1 MMAEV
6 NLKIS
11 WKINENILNSKNKY
25 VQRKKIEIFF
35 NSELSLLFIC
45 LDNILNDAKQ
55 FLFIY
60 LPIY

>member
-25 VQRKKIEIFF
+25 VRKKLEIFF

>member
-6 NLKIS
+6 NLKLS

-25 VQRKKIEIFF
+25 VRKKLEIFF

>member
-25 VQRKKIEIFF
+25 VRKKLEIFF

-55 FLFIY
+55 FFFSYTYLFS
-60 LPIY
+60 